1 MRPDPVFMGGTMEKE
16 WTVYIL
22 ECGDGTL
29 YTGITDDLE
38 RRLKAHESGR
48 GAKYTRGR
56 GPLKLRYRETVPDK
70 STALKRECALKRLR
84 KHEKIAII
92 HEKENEN
99 QNHLAICPG
108 EEYTKHEE
116 VRALCPPEGS
126 ENEMKK
132 ERTLVVLAAGIGS
145 RFAGGVK
152 QLQSVGPSGE
162 VIMDYSIHDAIEAGF
177 NRVIFIIR
185 HDIQEL
191 FDRIMG
197 DRIRAICVKKGV
209 EVLCAYQEKTNLP
222 GGFACPAD
230 RTKPWGTGHA
240 LLSCKGMLH
249 GGFAVINADDYYGK
263 DAYRRAIEFLDSLE
277 ERSKGTY
284 GLIGFRL
291 GNTLSEHGGV
301 TRGLCRSH
309 NGWLTYIRE
318 TKNIIKTPTGAVA
331 EIDGEERHLNEEVPV
346 SMNMWGFTP
355 DVLDKLEERFI
366 EFLGESLHDPKSE
379 FLIPSEMGVLLS
391 REAVRIRVLPTT
403 SQWFGM
409 TYAEDMPGVRKA
421 FADMTEQGIYT
432 EPLF

>member
-1 MRPDPVFMGGTMEKE
+1 
-16 WTVYIL
+16 
-22 ECGDGTL
+22 
-29 YTGITDDLE
+29 
-38 RRLKAHESGR
+38 
-48 GAKYTRGR
+48 
-56 GPLKLRYRETVPDK
+56 
-70 STALKRECALKRLR
+70 
-84 KHEKIAII
+84 
-92 HEKENEN
+92 
-99 QNHLAICPG
+99 
-108 EEYTKHEE
+108 
-116 VRALCPPEGS
+116 
-126 ENEMKK
+126 MKN

-197 DRIRAICVKKGV
+197 DRIRSICAKKGV
-209 EVLCAYQEKTNLP
+209 EVLCAYQEKTDLP
-222 GGFACPAD
+222 GGFECPPD
-230 RTKPWGTGHA
+230 RAKPWGTGHA

-263 DAYRRAIEFLDSLE
+263 DSFRCAIEFLNSLE
-277 ERSKGTY
+277 EDSRGTY

-301 TRGLCRSH
+301 TRGLCRTRD
-309 NGWLTYIRE
+309 GWLTYIRE
-318 TKNIIKTPTGAVA
+318 TKNVLKTPNGAVA
-331 EIDGEERHLNEEVPV
+331 VIDGEERQLDTEVPV

-366 EFLGESLHDPKSE
+366 EFLGENLCVPKSE

-391 REAVRIRVLPTT
+391 RETVRIRVLPTT

-421 FADMTEQGIYT
+421 FADMAEQGIYT
-432 EPLF
+432 DPLF

>member
-1 MRPDPVFMGGTMEKE
+1 
-16 WTVYIL
+16 
-22 ECGDGTL
+22 
-29 YTGITDDLE
+29 
-38 RRLKAHESGR
+38 
-48 GAKYTRGR
+48 
-56 GPLKLRYRETVPDK
+56 
-70 STALKRECALKRLR
+70 
-84 KHEKIAII
+84 
-92 HEKENEN
+92 
-99 QNHLAICPG
+99 
-108 EEYTKHEE
+108 
-116 VRALCPPEGS
+116 
-126 ENEMKK
+126 MKN

-197 DRIRAICVKKGV
+197 DRIRSICAKKGV
-209 EVLCAYQEKTNLP
+209 EVLCAYQEKTDLP
-222 GGFACPAD
+222 GGFECPPD
-230 RTKPWGTGHA
+230 RAKPWGTGHA

-263 DAYRRAIEFLDSLE
+263 DSFRCAIEFLNSLE
-277 ERSKGTY
+277 EDSRGTY

-301 TRGLCRSH
+301 TRGLCRTQD
-309 NGWLTYIRE
+309 GWLTYIRE
-318 TKNIIKTPTGAVA
+318 TKNILKTPNGAVA
-331 EIDGEERHLNEEVPV
+331 EIDGEERQLDTEVPV

-366 EFLGESLHDPKSE
+366 EFLGENLHEPKSE

-391 REAVRIRVLPTT
+391 RETVRIRVLPTT

-421 FADMTEQGIYT
+421 FADMAEQGIYT
-432 EPLF
+432 DPLF

>member
-1 MRPDPVFMGGTMEKE
+1 
-16 WTVYIL
+16 
-22 ECGDGTL
+22 
-29 YTGITDDLE
+29 
-38 RRLKAHESGR
+38 
-48 GAKYTRGR
+48 
-56 GPLKLRYRETVPDK
+56 
-70 STALKRECALKRLR
+70 
-84 KHEKIAII
+84 
-92 HEKENEN
+92 
-99 QNHLAICPG
+99 
-108 EEYTKHEE
+108 
-116 VRALCPPEGS
+116 
-126 ENEMKK
+126 MKN

-197 DRIRAICVKKGV
+197 DRIRSICAKKGV
-209 EVLCAYQEKTNLP
+209 EVLCAYQEKTDLP
-222 GGFACPAD
+222 GGFECPPD
-230 RTKPWGTGHA
+230 RAKPWGTGHA

-263 DAYRRAIEFLDSLE
+263 DSFRCAIEFLNSLGEDS
-277 ERSKGTY
+277 RGTY

-301 TRGLCRSH
+301 TRGLCRTQD
-309 NGWLTYIRE
+309 GWLTYIRE
-318 TKNIIKTPTGAVA
+318 TKNILKTPHGAVA
-331 EIDGEERHLNEEVPV
+331 EIDGEERQLDTEVPV

-366 EFLGESLHDPKSE
+366 EFLGENLHEPKSE

-391 REAVRIRVLPTT
+391 RETVRIRVLPTT

-421 FADMTEQGIYT
+421 FADMAEQGIYT
-432 EPLF
+432 DPLF